1 MRRNKRCYPKIVL
14 TNDLAPTRSNPRPR
28 KDKDMTSPKIG
39 AMIQRIAPAVLTL
52 AMMALVAGFATVS
65 LIA

>member
-1 MRRNKRCYPKIVL
+1 
-14 TNDLAPTRSNPRPR
+14 
-28 KDKDMTSPKIG
+28 MTSPTIG
-39 AMIQRIAPAVLTL
+39 QMIQRIAPTALTL